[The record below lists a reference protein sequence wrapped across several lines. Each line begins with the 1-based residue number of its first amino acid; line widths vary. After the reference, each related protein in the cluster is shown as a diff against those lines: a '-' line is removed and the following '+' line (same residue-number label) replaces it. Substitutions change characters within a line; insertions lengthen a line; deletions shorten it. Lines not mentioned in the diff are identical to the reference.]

1 MVAMEETE
9 GTRMRENYDFTRS
22 LFTGWDSH
30 VYAWAKKYLTL
41 FSGSNAKKI
50 NFEQSLKGRG
60 ELSFDFLH

>member
-50 NFEQSLKGRG
+50 NFEHS
-60 ELSFDFLH
+60 